1 MGLFPV
7 NKPMKT
13 IYTEYFE
20 PWAQKVHGVPAA
32 QLASLS
38 TVKRARHD
46 KDFANDKNRP
56 KHYHAQCGVC
66 YRLNQ
71 LKLRG
76 FKSAKKKAKYHRLLE
91 KHDACVKTWR
101 ATVAAVTNAARH
113 DATDVVT
120 LFYDDT
126 GAVMLPHV
134 TNRPLK
140 DLPTGTCQLR
150 RSCASRGMSKT
161 MRAARTPTSTC

>member
-1 MGLFPV
+1 
-7 NKPMKT
+7 MKT